1 MGIIEKIVVSDETLR
16 QLQEAATA
24 HGRTVEQEAA
34 RRIEGETPTREATRD
49 ELLARMKAL
58 RDSMPPQT
66 TDSLTLLREDRAGNR
81 Y

>member
-1 MGIIEKIVVSDETLR
+1 MGVIEKIVVSDHTMR
-16 QLQEAATA
+16 QLEQDARL
-24 HGRTVEQEAA
+24 HGLTLAEEVA
-34 RRIEGETPTREATRD
+34 RRVEVAPASRPSRE

-58 RDSMPPQT
+58 RDSLPPQK

>member
-16 QLQEAATA
+16 QLQEAAAA
-24 HGRTVEQEAA
+24 HGRTVAEEAA
-34 RRIEGETPTREATRD
+34 LRIEAPVEEISRE
-49 ELLARMKAL
+49 ELIARMRAL
-58 RDSMPPQT
+58 ADSLPPQT